1 MKHTAETIADVLESL
16 RGVTS
21 VAGLRSFH
29 CPHVLRYLELAD
41 GSRLSCQDHAHAA
54 ADPGE
59 SFEVAYF
66 APGRPCE
73 VAECEELGESDY
85 GVYPRITPA
94 QIADVVNARGG
105 LKA

>member
-1 MKHTAETIADVLESL
+1 MKHTAETIADALESL

-21 VAGLRSFH
+21 VAGLRFIRN
-29 CPHVLRYLELAD
+29 LKLAD

-66 APGRPCE
+66 APGKPCE
-73 VAECEELGESDY
+73 FAECEELGDSAY